1 MLSGL
6 EGLKGLTILPLTAR
20 KLIAWSIEQRTA
32 MSEVQG
38 SNPGRNILVTIS
50 NVLSN
55 HTQYVWLYHLT
66 F

>member
-6 EGLKGLTILPLTAR
+6 ESLKGLTISLLTVR

-32 MSEVQG
+32 MSEVQR

-55 HTQYVWLYHLT
+55 HST
-66 F
+66 FGFTV